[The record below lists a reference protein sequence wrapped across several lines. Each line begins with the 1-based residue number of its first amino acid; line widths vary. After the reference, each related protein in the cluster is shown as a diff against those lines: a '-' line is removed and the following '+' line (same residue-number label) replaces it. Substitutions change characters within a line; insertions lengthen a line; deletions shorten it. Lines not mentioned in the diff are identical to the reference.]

1 MAITESKDKAT
12 VPTHHQRPTWRCLI
26 TKNKIRRIKQNETA
40 IPASPI
46 QRGIGRDYRLA
57 RDKTHNQALDELI

>member
-1 MAITESKDKAT
+1 MAITETKDKTT

-46 QRGIGRDYRLA
+46 QRGITNFTTRGIKPPGKRLT
-57 RDKTHNQALDELI
+57 KP